1 MIDLVIALCV
11 AAFFLAAWSTGRY
24 LPRALAACFP
34 IAVVM
39 AVVGFAATGN
49 LSGMRDWLM
58 AVVVICITVIVTL
71 AGRSARSK
79 PGSGGSSP
87 SGTSG

>member
-49 LSGMRDWLM
+49 LSG
-58 AVVVICITVIVTL
+58 C
-71 AGRSARSK
+71 
-79 PGSGGSSP
+79 
-87 SGTSG
+87 GTG